1 MTYEAFEKIE
11 ANPSLIL
18 DEEFMFNIYKPISD
32 RVKSFAE
39 FMQYKF
45 EELTCFPFGSRS
57 PLEKILPF
65 DLLRAELFYPTCSAN
80 IQSTDMTT
88 EIAGEM
94 AQAMKLDMA
103 DKRKATL
110 LYILDGV
117 KSMSKVTEE
126 ERQARMGWHAN
137 NSIAEAA
144 HAHSTS
150 NIQQFPMIRL

>member
-1 MTYEAFEKIE
+1 MPHRWLTGKAHELADEDFGPTDMNEVAQLTYKAFEKIE

-18 DEEFMFNIYKPISD
+18 DEEFMFDIYKPISD

-88 EIAGEM
+88 EIAG
-94 AQAMKLDMA
+94 
-103 DKRKATL
+103 RW
-110 LYILDGV
+110 
-117 KSMSKVTEE
+117 
-126 ERQARMGWHAN
+126 RR
-137 NSIAEAA
+137 
-144 HAHSTS
+144 
-150 NIQQFPMIRL
+150 P